1 MVMVT
6 TSEPIKHFPPPM
18 LSPFAL
24 GLSRSNKSLRSQIC
38 VLCNRNMILQNY

>member
-38 VLCNRNMILQNY
+38 VIEI